1 MAIDTLAYVKS
12 LEAAGVDRRAAE
24 AHAEALTQHIFP
36 ELATKDDIKAEFAAL
51 RAELNAEF
59 AALRAET
66 NARFAEVDARF
77 GKIDGEMNARFAGIE
92 GRLTNL
98 PTATHLLFMQAG
110 LILAIFVAAYGL
122 LRLAGHA
129 G

>member
-24 AHAEALTQHIFP
+24 AHAEALTHHVFP
-36 ELATKDDIKAEFAAL
+36 DLATKGDIKTEFDAL
-51 RAELNAEF
+51 RVEIS
-59 AALRAET
+59 RQ
-66 NARFAEVDARF
+66 FAEVNRKF
-77 GKIDGEMNARFAGIE
+77 TEIDGHFAGIE

-98 PTATHLLFMQAG
+98 PTAIQLLFMQAG
-110 LILAIFVAAYGL
+110 LILAIFVGAYGL
-122 LRLAGHA
+122 LKLAGHA